1 MSMCLTAC
9 THKTVWGKRKID
21 INVTENS
28 TTFLT

>member
-1 MSMCLTAC
+1 MSMCLAC

-21 INVTENS
+21 INVMENS